1 MHSSAS
7 RAANGMISARRAC
20 ETPNRSLMS
29 SARNAPSA
37 SAASPGKVIIM
48 DRSTLVPQFDR
59 RLVLVVLV
67 AEDADAR
74 RAEHEKAPLRG
85 RKAEPARRQDSQDMA
100 ARKHD
105 RRGLGRAQAGDDPIG
120 AGAYV
125 GRLLAIRAAVAEQ
138 EPAGAL
144 GHDFAGLAAF
154 VVAVVPFEKVRIDL
168 GPRAESSKLAGAPGA
183 RERAREHPVER
194 CALKALPQAPRPA
207 LAFRAQR
214 NVGAAGVPAAG
225 APFRFAVAD
234 EGDAGQ
240 HGGSIPDFAGAGGR

>member
-85 RKAEPARRQDSQDMA
+85 RKAEPARRQHPQDMA

-105 RRGLGRAQAGDDPIG
+105 
-120 AGAYV
+120 
-125 GRLLAIRAAVAEQ
+125 
-138 EPAGAL
+138 
-144 GHDFAGLAAF
+144 
-154 VVAVVPFEKVRIDL
+154 
-168 GPRAESSKLAGAPGA
+168 
-183 RERAREHPVER
+183 
-194 CALKALPQAPRPA
+194 
-207 LAFRAQR
+207 
-214 NVGAAGVPAAG
+214 AGVSAARRRAMTRSAR
-225 APFRFAVAD
+225 APTS
-234 EGDAGQ
+234 AGCSPFGQ
-240 HGGSIPDFAGAGGR
+240 PS